1 MNLPKI
7 SYPTFAVEVP
17 STKKK
22 YAFRPFLVK
31 EEKILLMA
39 KASEQE
45 SDILVAIKQV
55 VNNCCL
61 DDKFDV
67 DHLTLFDLEYV
78 FIKIRSQSVSNIVQV
93 SYRDNEDNKVYD
105 FDIDLDDIKVTF
117 PENVEDVV
125 KIDEN
130 SGIKLKYPEAS
141 IYEDKEFLSSG
152 NDAFFQ
158 LIIRCLDKIYE
169 GDEIYDCKNY
179 SHKDLSEYLES
190 LDVKTF
196 EKIREFMVN
205 QPQLNYK
212 IVYNNSLGNARTVE
226 LTSLSDF
233 FTLR

>member
-1 MNLPKI
+1 MSLPKI
-7 SYPTFAVEVP
+7 SYPTFAIEIP

-22 YAFRPFLVK
+22 FAFRPFLVK
-31 EEKILLMA
+31 EEKILLIA

-45 SDILVAIKQV
+45 SDILTAIKQV

-61 DDKFDV
+61 DEQFDV
-67 DHLTLFDLEYV
+67 NKLTLFDLEYV
-78 FIKIRSQSVSNIVQV
+78 FIKIRSQSVSDVVKV
-93 SYRDNEDNKVYD
+93 SYRDNEDGQVYD
-105 FDIDLDDIKVTF
+105 FDVDLNNVKIVF
-117 PENVEDVV
+117 PENIEDVV
-125 KIDEN
+125 QIDEH

-141 IYEDKEFLSSG
+141 IYEDKEFLTSG

-179 SHKDLSEYLES
+179 SRKELSEYLES

-196 EKIREFMVN
+196 EKVRDFMMN

-212 IVYNNSLGNARTVE
+212 IIYNNSKGNARTIE
-226 LTSLSDF
+226 LTSLTDF

>member
-1 MNLPKI
+1 MSLPKI
-7 SYPTFAVEVP
+7 NHPTFAIEIP

-61 DDKFDV
+61 DDSFDV

-78 FIKIRSQSVSNIVQV
+78 FIKIRAQSVSDTVSV
-93 SYRDNEDNKVYD
+93 SYRDNEDGKVYE
-105 FDIDLDDIKVTF
+105 FDINLNDIKVIF
-117 PENVEDVV
+117 PEKIDDVV
-125 KIDEN
+125 KIDEE

-141 IYEDKEFLSSG
+141 IYEDKDFLSSG

-179 SHKDLSEYLES
+179 SRKDISEYLES

-196 EKIREFMVN
+196 EKIRDFMMN

-212 IVYNNSLGNARTVE
+212 IVYNNSLGNARTIE

>member
-1 MNLPKI
+1 MSLPKI
-7 SYPTFAVEVP
+7 SYPTFAIEIP

-31 EEKILLMA
+31 EEKVLLMA

-67 DHLTLFDLEYV
+67 NKLSLFDLEYV
-78 FIKIRSQSVSNIVQV
+78 FIKIRAQSVSDVVKV
-93 SYRDNEDNKVYD
+93 SYRDNEDNEIYE
-105 FDIDLDDIKVTF
+105 FDIDLEKVKVIF
-117 PENVEDVV
+117 PEKVEDVV
-125 KIDEN
+125 KIDDHA
-130 SGIKLKYPEAS
+130 GIKLKYPEAS
-141 IYEDKEFLSSG
+141 IYEDKEFLNSG

-169 GDEIYDCKNY
+169 GDEVYDCKNY

-196 EKIREFMVN
+196 EKIREFMME

-212 IVYNNSLGNARTVE
+212 ILYKNKLGNDREIILST
-226 LTSLSDF
+226 LSDF

>member
-1 MNLPKI
+1 MSLPKF
-7 SYPTFAVEVP
+7 SYPTFSIEIP

-45 SDILVAIKQV
+45 SDILVGIKQI

-61 DDKFDV
+61 EDGFDV
-67 DHLTLFDLEYV
+67 DKLTLFDLEYV
-78 FIKIRSQSVSNIVQV
+78 FIKIRAQSVSDTVSV

-105 FDIDLDDIKVTF
+105 FDIDLNSIKIIF
-117 PENVEDVV
+117 PENIEDVV

-179 SHKDLSEYLES
+179 THKDLSDYLEN

-196 EKIREFMVN
+196 EKIRDFMMN
-205 QPQLNYK
+205 QPQLSYK
-212 IVYNNSLGNARTVE
+212 IVYNNSLGNARTIE

>member
-1 MNLPKI
+1 MSLPKI
-7 SYPTFAVEVP
+7 SHPSFAVQVP
-17 STKKK
+17 STKRK
-22 YAFRPFLVK
+22 YPFRPFLVK

-61 DDKFDV
+61 DETFDV
-67 DHLTLFDLEYV
+67 DKLTLFDLEYV
-78 FIKIRSQSVSNIVQV
+78 FIKIRSQSVSDFVKV
-93 SYRDNEDNKVYD
+93 SYRDNEDGKVYD
-105 FDIDLDDIKVTF
+105 FDIDLNDVKVTF
-117 PENVEDVV
+117 PENIEDVV
-125 KIDEN
+125 KIDDH

-179 SHKDLSEYLES
+179 SNKDLSEYLES

-196 EKIREFMVN
+196 EKVRDFMVN
-205 QPQLNYK
+205 QPQINYK
-212 IVYNNSLGNARTVE
+212 IIYNNSLGNARTIE
-226 LTSLSDF
+226 LTSLTDF